1 MLLCLLFATSLH
13 AAPQKPNFIFIL
25 IDDMGYGDI
34 GANGNIFTDTPHLDQ
49 LAASGMR
56 FTDAYAAAPNCSPTR
71 ASILTGKWPAR
82 LRLTQYLPGTAGR
95 KSLPLLQPPLP
106 DGLDL
111 KEITLAEALQPH
123 GYATASIGKWHL
135 GGDDYLPQNQGFDLN
150 YGGSEAGGH
159 ESMFSPHKTPGLPD
173 GPKGEY
179 LSDRLTDEALGFIDD
194 HHDQPFF
201 LYMPHYAVHSP
212 IQSKANLID
221 KYAAKHGANESK
233 NRAKY
238 AAMVESVDDSV
249 GRIIQKLKQL
259 NLTRNTIIFFF
270 SDNGGEESVGA
281 SNGPLSHG
289 KGWLY
294 EGGVREPL
302 IVTWSGTIAAGSVEH
317 TPVQSIDFYP
327 TLLELAGANEPANH
341 QSDGLSIAPLLL
353 ETGPLNRDTLYWHY
367 PHYSHAGSPPTS
379 SIRQGDWKLIEFFED
394 GHLELYNLNVD
405 IGEQSNLAIQQAD
418 KAAELHDQLQAW
430 QDSIKAAYPKPN
442 PDYKK

>member
-1 MLLCLLFATSLH
+1 MS
-13 AAPQKPNFIFIL
+13 
-25 IDDMGYGDI
+25 
-34 GANGNIFTDTPHLDQ
+34 
-49 LAASGMR
+49 
-56 FTDAYAAAPNCSPTR
+56 
-71 ASILTGKWPAR
+71 
-82 LRLTQYLPGTAGR
+82 
-95 KSLPLLQPPLP
+95 
-106 DGLDL
+106 
-111 KEITLAEALQPH
+111 
-123 GYATASIGKWHL
+123 
-135 GGDDYLPQNQGFDLN
+135 
-150 YGGSEAGGH
+150 
-159 ESMFSPHKTPGLPD
+159 
-173 GPKGEY
+173 
-179 LSDRLTDEALGFIDD
+179 
-194 HHDQPFF
+194 
-201 LYMPHYAVHSP
+201 HYAVHSP

-367 PHYSHAGSPPTS
+367 PHYSNAGSPPTS

-430 QDSIKAAYPKPN
+430 QNSIKAVYPKPN